1 MFKQQP
7 KIESIVLLRGL
18 AALGV
23 CATHYYIINED
34 TFSPLI
40 KQLFMSGQLGV
51 SIFFVISGFVLPYS
65 ISKIN
70 YTIAGFPN
78 FMLKRLLRIE
88 PPYWATIAL
97 LFILGIVPWQNF
109 DIRQL
114 AVNIFHIA
122 PLFKNYNW
130 YSPTFWTLSIEFQYY
145 ILLGLF
151 FPLLMR
157 CKPAV
162 SILIVCG
169 ISVICVF
176 AKLNIR
182 DLVFTYW
189 YDFATGYIAFM
200 CMTNKIT
207 TQTAI
212 IYLTVFCAIVASGVS
227 ILTGALPFAT
237 ALIILLFNKK
247 PYKPFLFLGNIS
259 YSLYLTHTIVIFFF
273 LKFAKAYLS
282 NQMVLFPLTILSCVG
297 FAALFYTII
306 EKPVL
311 WRSKKL

>member
-1 MFKQQP
+1 
-7 KIESIVLLRGL
+7 
-18 AALGV
+18 
-23 CATHYYIINED
+23 
-34 TFSPLI
+34 
-40 KQLFMSGQLGV
+40 MSGQLGV
-51 SIFFVISGFVLPYS
+51 SVFFVISGFVLPYS

-78 FMLKRLLRIE
+78 FILKRLLRIE

-97 LFILGIVPWQNF
+97 LFISGVVPWQNF

-114 AVNIFHIA
+114 AANIFHIA

-157 CKPAV
+157 CKPVV

-169 ISVICVF
+169 ISVICVL

-189 YDFATGYIAFM
+189 YDFAAGYIAFI
-200 CMTNKIT
+200 CMTNKIR
-207 TQTAI
+207 TQTALI
-212 IYLTVFCAIVASGVS
+212 CLTAFCAIVAWGVS
-227 ILTGALPFAT
+227 IITGVLPFVT
-237 ALIILLFNKK
+237 VLIILLFNKK

-273 LKFAKAYLS
+273 LKFTKAYLS
-282 NQMVLFPLTILSCVG
+282 NQVVLFPLTILSCVG
-297 FAALFYTII
+297 FAALFYSII

-311 WRSKKL
+311 RRSKKM

>member
-1 MFKQQP
+1 
-7 KIESIVLLRGL
+7 
-18 AALGV
+18 
-23 CATHYYIINED
+23 
-34 TFSPLI
+34 
-40 KQLFMSGQLGV
+40 MSGQLGV

-97 LFILGIVPWQNF
+97 LFIVGIVPWQSF

-130 YSPTFWTLSIEFQYY
+130 YSPIFWTLSIEFQYY

-151 FPLLMR
+151 FSPLMR

-162 SILIVCG
+162 SILIICG
-169 ISVICVF
+169 ISVISVL

-182 DLVFTYW
+182 DLVFTHW
-189 YDFATGYIAFM
+189 YDFAAGYIAFM
-200 CMTNKIT
+200 CMTNKIR

-212 IYLTVFCAIVASGVS
+212 IYLAAFCAIVVWGVS
-227 ILTGALPFAT
+227 IITGTLPFIT
-237 ALIILLFNKK
+237 VVIILFFNKK
-247 PYKPFLFLGNIS
+247 PYKPFLFLGNVS
-259 YSLYLTHTIVIFFF
+259 YSLYLTHTVVIFFF

-282 NQMVLFPLTILSCVG
+282 NQVVLFTLAILFCVC

-311 WRSKKL
+311 RRSKKLQ